1 MKRASENKEFPY
13 ASKFVCYFEVFPD
26 GTVAEISNDVRAVE
40 PAFQR
45 ASEGTVKIY
54 AVLPERYVSSL
65 YEIDDI
71 NLLADAYGIARP
83 DDHVHDI
90 SWKLSSIDDGRS
102 SYASVETFFLCGC
115 KVTFDNIRKIAADL
129 QRQKGWIMATSTGI
143 SCNYKPGEPEKY
155 ILRIRRSSLK

>member
-71 NLLADAYGIARP
+71 NLLADAYGIAVRTIMCMIFP
-83 DDHVHDI
+83 GSCPLLMTVV
-90 SWKLSSIDDGRS
+90 LPTLRLRR
-102 SYASVETFFLCGC
+102 FFVRL
-115 KVTFDNIRKIAADL
+115 
-129 QRQKGWIMATSTGI
+129 
-143 SCNYKPGEPEKY
+143 
-155 ILRIRRSSLK
+155 